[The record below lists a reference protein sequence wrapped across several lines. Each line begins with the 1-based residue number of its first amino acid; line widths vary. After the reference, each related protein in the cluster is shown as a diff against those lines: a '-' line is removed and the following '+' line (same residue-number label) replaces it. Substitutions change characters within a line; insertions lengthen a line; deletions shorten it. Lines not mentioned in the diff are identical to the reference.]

1 MHIIFKTFN
10 NLCIIKLI
18 DYNFLEKTK
27 NYIYKYLFLKIL
39 YKSYIFN

>member
-27 NYIYKYLFLKIL
+27 IIFINIYFFKNI
-39 YKSYIFN
+39 I